1 MTNYWEA
8 RIERLNKETF
18 RNSDKYVRELRKLYE
33 QEVNNIDEKIYNHL
47 SKLQEEAGGISL
59 FEAKKLLNDK
69 ELDLFKMDLDGFIK
83 KSQGNI
89 SPELERELNIVSRRV
104 RISRLQAMEVEL
116 KKTVA
121 GLMSKEES
129 GLFDELGKAYQSRFY
144 KELYEL
150 QKITGYDSVRKI
162 SKEDLDIILK
172 DPWTSDG
179 REFSQRIWDRG
190 DKLVNSLK
198 DNLTRNIASGA
209 SPKESI
215 KDIESQFNVS
225 KAAASRLVYTET
237 AAISSKATQDSYKR
251 IGVKKYEIL
260 ATFDLRT
267 SDICRSQDGKTYDI
281 KDYRVGITAPP
292 FHPNCRT
299 DTIPFFDDDLERQ
312 LDKNVGRMAR
322 NPENGK
328 SGVVENLSYED
339 WHKKYVEKLPNNN
352 QDGYTPNEP
361 KEPRLKY
368 TEAETNEAIE
378 EYVSGDGMWINN
390 KLRGIGE
397 IADYPLSEGDKI
409 YLEKLDQA
417 TQSQIVKEKT
427 LYRSVDIS
435 SIIGDIS
442 DSEYDD
448 LKSAYI
454 YNNKSKP
461 AQEAINKYLK
471 NIEGKEI
478 VDKGF
483 MSTTKSKEIALDF
496 QDFTGSSKPCV
507 IEFNVPKGIKGI
519 DLKDFDIADME
530 QKEVLLARNQKFV
543 IREVRQEQ
551 GQFYFKADLI
561 PNNGYN
567 INEISSAENFED
579 LTNYLNSGSI
589 KLDDT
594 VKDLNFDMVK
604 RTLSS
609 IVEVGDKYPGAFEN
623 LKTVTTSSEGIM
635 SCSGSQITFNPEYYN
650 NIDKFNEICKDCS
663 DNGWWIKNSSIE
675 SIGAHEFGHSINWDL
690 INSKPSIEFYEK
702 VDDWNEDRT
711 AKKIVS
717 QACKE
722 LKKTEYGKG
731 LKFNEI
737 RSRQSE
743 YGATTAAEA
752 IAESYADIYANKD
765 NANPLSKKI
774 VEIIDALFEEYSKG
788 GE

>member
-1 MTNYWEA
+1 MTTYWET

-69 ELDLFKMDLDGFIK
+69 ERNLFKMDLDGFIK

-89 SPELERELNIVSRRV
+89 SPELEKELNVISRRV

-260 ATFDLRT
+260 ATLDLRT

-281 KDYRVGITAPP
+281 EDYRVGITAPP

-328 SGVVENLSYED
+328 SELVENLSYED
-339 WHKKYVEKLPNNN
+339 WHKKYVESAINNN
-352 QDGYTPNEP
+352 QNNRVINFFDSIDEWKEVP
-361 KEPRLKY
+361 KG
-368 TEAETNEAIE
+368 EAKKVE
-378 EYVSGDGMWINN
+378 D
-390 KLRGIGE
+390 L
-397 IADYPLSEGDKI
+397 
-409 YLEKLDQA
+409 
-417 TQSQIVKEKT
+417 QSWKH
-427 LYRSVDIS
+427 
-435 SIIGDIS
+435 
-442 DSEYDD
+442 
-448 LKSAYI
+448 
-454 YNNKSKP
+454 
-461 AQEAINKYLK
+461 
-471 NIEGKEI
+471 EGKEYRI
-478 VDKGF
+478 DGKYVVLDY
-483 MSTTKSKEIALDF
+483 SRNEKEVADVIAKEYGKDIKMGPRVLN
-496 QDFTGSSKPCV
+496 P
-507 IEFNVPKGIKGI
+507 PGIKTPDYIIDGEKW
-519 DLKDFDIADME
+519 DLK
-530 QKEVLLARNQKFV
+530 
-543 IREVRQEQ
+543 
-551 GQFYFKADLI
+551 
-561 PNNGYN
+561 
-567 INEISSAENFED
+567 
-579 LTNYLNSGSI
+579 
-589 KLDDT
+589 
-594 VKDLNFDMVK
+594 
-604 RTLSS
+604 TLSS
-609 IVEVGDKYPGAFEN
+609 KGKNVFYNLTKGKKEQANNFIFDISNIEVEDNWVEN
-623 LKTVTTSSEGIM
+623 
-635 SCSGSQITFNPEYYN
+635 QIKSIYDSKNRN
-650 NIDKFNEICKDCS
+650 
-663 DNGWWIKNSSIE
+663 WIKCIIVIKN
-675 SIGAHEFGHSINWDL
+675 
-690 INSKPSIEFYEK
+690 K
-702 VDDWNEDRT
+702 V
-711 AKKIVS
+711 I
-717 QACKE
+717 
-722 LKKTEYGKG
+722 
-731 LKFNEI
+731 I
-737 RSRQSE
+737 RAYKR
-743 YGATTAAEA
+743 
-752 IAESYADIYANKD
+752 K
-765 NANPLSKKI
+765 
-774 VEIIDALFEEYSKG
+774 
-788 GE
+788 

>member
-33 QEVNNIDEKIYNHL
+33 QEMDNIEGKIYNHL

-69 ELDLFKMDLDGFIK
+69 ELDIFKMGLDGFIK

-89 SPELERELNIVSRRV
+89 SPELEKELNIVSRRV

-121 GLMSKEES
+121 GLMSKEDN

-260 ATFDLRT
+260 ATLDLKT

-312 LDKNVGRMAR
+312 LDKNIGRMAR
-322 NPENGK
+322 DPETGK
-328 SGVVENLSYED
+328 SVRVENLTYKEWYNIYVKDNPETLGYNIIKEEITPLTDEELKYQDPYQNILKTKNYSDWEKNISSKEQIAINNYTSCNYYED
-339 WHKKYVEKLPNNN
+339 INNLLRGTYSCDDNKYKEELENIINYTNQALSKFTTEKDYTVYRGTYARHGVENFEIGDTFILDEGFSSATFSE
-352 QDGYTPNEP
+352 QI
-361 KEPRLKY
+361 
-368 TEAETNEAIE
+368 TEDF
-378 EYVSGDGMWINN
+378 SGGDGC
-390 KLRGIGE
+390 
-397 IADYPLSEGDKI
+397 
-409 YLEKLDQA
+409 
-417 TQSQIVKEKT
+417 V
-427 LYRSVDIS
+427 LYRIR
-435 SIIGDIS
+435 
-442 DSEYDD
+442 
-448 LKSAYI
+448 
-454 YNNKSKP
+454 
-461 AQEAINKYLK
+461 
-471 NIEGKEI
+471 
-478 VDKGF
+478 
-483 MSTTKSKEIALDF
+483 
-496 QDFTGSSKPCV
+496 
-507 IEFNVPKGIKGI
+507 VPKGK
-519 DLKDFDIADME
+519 
-530 QKEVLLARNQKFV
+530 N
-543 IREVRQEQ
+543 
-551 GQFYFKADLI
+551 
-561 PNNGYN
+561 
-567 INEISSAENFED
+567 
-579 LTNYLNSGSI
+579 
-589 KLDDT
+589 
-594 VKDLNFDMVK
+594 
-604 RTLSS
+604 
-609 IVEVGDKYPGAFEN
+609 VGAY
-623 LKTVTTSSEGIM
+623 
-635 SCSGSQITFNPEYYN
+635 
-650 NIDKFNEICKDCS
+650 IDKFSMNKGE
-663 DNGWWIKNSSIE
+663 E
-675 SIGAHEFGHSINWDL
+675 EFLFKPNTKFRLLKINF
-690 INSKPSIEFYEK
+690 KEF
-702 VDDWNEDRT
+702 D
-711 AKKIVS
+711 
-717 QACKE
+717 
-722 LKKTEYGKG
+722 YGKQWVYD
-731 LKFNEI
+731 L
-737 RSRQSE
+737 
-743 YGATTAAEA
+743 EA
-752 IAESYADIYANKD
+752 
-765 NANPLSKKI
+765 
-774 VEIIDALFEEYSKG
+774 VE
-788 GE
+788 

>member
-1 MTNYWEA
+1 MTTYWET
-8 RIERLNKETF
+8 RIEKLNKETYKDA
-18 RNSDKYVRELRKLYE
+18 DKYARELRKLYD
-33 QEVNNIDEKIYNHL
+33 QEINNIEEKIYNHL

-69 ELDLFKMDLDGFIK
+69 ELDLFKMDLDGFMK
-83 KSQGNI
+83 RSQGNI
-89 SPELERELNIVSRRV
+89 SPELEKELNIISRRV

-121 GLMSKEES
+121 GLMSREEK
-129 GLFDELGKAYQSRFY
+129 GLFAHLGRTYERRYY

-150 QKITGYDSVRKI
+150 QRITGYDSVRKI
-162 SKEDLDIILK
+162 SKEDLKIILNN
-172 DPWTSDG
+172 PWTSDG
-179 REFSQRIWDRG
+179 REFSERIWGRG

-198 DNLTRNIASGA
+198 DNLTRNITSGV

-215 KDIESQFNVS
+215 KDIESRFNVS

-260 ATFDLRT
+260 ATLDLRT
-267 SDICRSQDGKTYDI
+267 SDICRIQDGKTYDI

-322 NPENGK
+322 NPDNGK
-328 SGVVENLSYED
+328 SEVVENLSYED
-339 WHKKYVEKLPNNN
+339 WHKKYVEKIPNNN
-352 QDGYTPNEP
+352 QEGDIPDPTEP
-361 KEPRLKY
+361 KLKY

-397 IADYPLSEGDKI
+397 IADYPLREDDKI

-461 AQEAINKYLK
+461 AQEVINKYLK

-483 MSTTKSKEIALDF
+483 ISTTKSKDIALDF

-543 IREVRQEQ
+543 IKEVSQEQ

-579 LTNYLNSGSI
+579 LTNYLVSGSI

-675 SIGAHEFGHSINWDL
+675 SIGVHEFGHSINWDL
-690 INSKPSIEFYEK
+690 INKKPLIEFYEK

-737 RSRQSE
+737 RARQSE

-752 IAESYADIYANKD
+752 IAESYADIYANKN

-788 GE
+788 R

>member
-33 QEVNNIDEKIYNHL
+33 QEMDNIEGKIYNHL

-69 ELDLFKMDLDGFIK
+69 ERNLFKMDLDEFMKESKGY
-83 KSQGNI
+83 I
-89 SPELERELNIVSRRV
+89 SPELEKELNIVSRRV

-121 GLMSKEES
+121 GLMSKEEN

-215 KDIESQFNVS
+215 KDIENQFNVS

-260 ATFDLRT
+260 ATLDLRT

-312 LDKNVGRMAR
+312 LDNSVGRMAR
-322 NPENGK
+322 DPETGK
-328 SGVVENLSYED
+328 SVRVGSITYKEWYN
-339 WHKKYVEKLPNNN
+339 KYVNFDNSSRKRTSNYKSKERTNNKKSKSN
-352 QDGYTPNEP
+352 TKDNLNASQ
-361 KEPRLKY
+361 KY
-368 TEAETNEAIE
+368 TEEETNEAIE
-378 EYVSGDGMWINN
+378 NYVSGEGMWINN
-390 KLRGIGE
+390 YLRGRGE
-397 IADYPLSEGDKI
+397 IAEYPLTKEDKI
-409 YLEKLDQA
+409 YLERLDQV
-417 TQSQIVKEKT
+417 TKNNIVKEKI

-435 SIIGDIS
+435 TIIGDIS
-442 DSEYDD
+442 DFDYDD

-454 YNNKSKP
+454 YGDDSKR
-461 AQEAINKYLK
+461 AQETLEKYLK
-471 NIEGKEI
+471 HIKGKEI

-483 MSTTKSKEIALDF
+483 LSTTKDKEIALDF

-507 IEFNVPKGIKGI
+507 IEFNVPNGVHGI

-543 IREVRQEQ
+543 IKEVIQEQ

-567 INEISSAENFED
+567 RNIKEFDLQLFSNKDKEIQTDAQLKKGINSDKKNIEKHKEKINNPQKYYEDWKDSSEDVKNGRIKHWEKEISNFKKNIQDAEE
-579 LTNYLNSGSI
+579 
-589 KLDDT
+589 
-594 VKDLNFDMVK
+594 
-604 RTLSS
+604 
-609 IVEVGDKYPGAFEN
+609 
-623 LKTVTTSSEGIM
+623 
-635 SCSGSQITFNPEYYN
+635 
-650 NIDKFNEICKDCS
+650 
-663 DNGWWIKNSSIE
+663 
-675 SIGAHEFGHSINWDL
+675 
-690 INSKPSIEFYEK
+690 
-702 VDDWNEDRT
+702 
-711 AKKIVS
+711 
-717 QACKE
+717 E
-722 LKKTEYGKG
+722 LKKRGGKRWENGIG
-731 LKFNEI
+731 LN
-737 RSRQSE
+737 QH
-743 YGATTAAEA
+743 
-752 IAESYADIYANKD
+752 
-765 NANPLSKKI
+765 LHQ
-774 VEIIDALFEEYSKG
+774 
-788 GE
+788 

>member
-33 QEVNNIDEKIYNHL
+33 QEVNNIEGKIYNHL

-69 ELDLFKMDLDGFIK
+69 ELDLFKMDLEGFIK
-83 KSQGNI
+83 KSKGNI
-89 SPELERELNIVSRRV
+89 SPELEKELNVISRRV

-121 GLMSKEES
+121 GLMSKEEN
-129 GLFDELGKAYQSRFY
+129 GLFDELGKTYQSRFY

-150 QKITGYDSVRKI
+150 QRITGYDSVRKI

-260 ATFDLRT
+260 ATLDLKT

-328 SGVVENLSYED
+328 SELVENLSYED

-352 QDGYTPNEP
+352 QEGDTPNVP
-361 KEPRLKY
+361 KEPKLKY

-397 IADYPLSEGDKI
+397 IADYPLSEDDKI

-417 TQSQIVKEKT
+417 TQGQIVKEKT

-483 MSTTKSKEIALDF
+483 ISTTKDKEIALDF

-530 QKEVLLARNQKFV
+530 QKEVLLARGQKFV
-543 IREVRQEQ
+543 IKEVSQEQ

-594 VKDLNFDMVK
+594 VKNLNFNMVK

-609 IVEVGDKYPGAFEN
+609 IVEIGDKYPGAFEN

-635 SCSGSQITFNPEYYN
+635 SCSGSQITFNPEYYD
-650 NIDKFNEICKDCS
+650 NIENFNKMCKECS
-663 DNGWWIKNSSIE
+663 DSGWWIKNSSIE
-675 SIGAHEFGHSINWDL
+675 SIGVHEFGHSINWDL
-690 INSKPSIEFYEK
+690 INKKPFIEFYEK

-737 RSRQSE
+737 RARQSE

-752 IAESYADIYANKD
+752 IAESYADIYANKN

>member
-1 MTNYWEA
+1 MTTYWET
-8 RIERLNKETF
+8 RIEKLNKETYKDA
-18 RNSDKYVRELRKLYE
+18 DKYARELRKLYD
-33 QEVNNIDEKIYNHL
+33 QEINNIEEKIYNHL

-69 ELDLFKMDLDGFIK
+69 ELDLFKMDLDGFMK
-83 KSQGNI
+83 RSQGNI
-89 SPELERELNIVSRRV
+89 SPELEKELNIISRRV

-121 GLMSKEES
+121 GLMSREEK
-129 GLFDELGKAYQSRFY
+129 GLFAHLGRTYERRYY

-150 QKITGYDSVRKI
+150 QRITGYDSVKKI
-162 SKEDLDIILK
+162 SKEDLKIILNN
-172 DPWTSDG
+172 PWTSDG
-179 REFSQRIWDRG
+179 REFSERIWGRG

-198 DNLTRNIASGA
+198 DNLTRNITSGV

-215 KDIESQFNVS
+215 KDIESRFNVS

-260 ATFDLRT
+260 ATLDLRT
-267 SDICRSQDGKTYDI
+267 SDICRIQDGKTYDI

-322 NPENGK
+322 NPDNGK
-328 SGVVENLSYED
+328 SEVVENLSYED
-339 WHKKYVEKLPNNN
+339 WHKKYVEKIPNNN
-352 QDGYTPNEP
+352 QEGDTPDPTEP
-361 KEPRLKY
+361 KLKY

-397 IADYPLSEGDKI
+397 IADYPLREDDKI

-461 AQEAINKYLK
+461 AQEVINKYLK

-483 MSTTKSKEIALDF
+483 ISTTKSKDIALDF

-543 IREVRQEQ
+543 IKEVSQEQ

-579 LTNYLNSGSI
+579 LTNYLVSGSI

-675 SIGAHEFGHSINWDL
+675 SIGVHEFGHSINWDL
-690 INSKPSIEFYEK
+690 INKKPLIEFYEK

-737 RSRQSE
+737 RARQSE

-752 IAESYADIYANKD
+752 IAESYADIYANKN

-788 GE
+788 R

>member
-33 QEVNNIDEKIYNHL
+33 QEMDNIEGKIYNHL

-69 ELDLFKMDLDGFIK
+69 ERNLFKMDLDEFMKESKGY
-83 KSQGNI
+83 I
-89 SPELERELNIVSRRV
+89 SPELEKELNIVSRRV

-121 GLMSKEES
+121 GLMSKEEN

-215 KDIESQFNVS
+215 KDIENQFNVS

-260 ATFDLRT
+260 ATLDLRT

-312 LDKNVGRMAR
+312 LDNSVGRMAR
-322 NPENGK
+322 DPETGK
-328 SGVVENLSYED
+328 SVRVGSITYKEWYN
-339 WHKKYVEKLPNNN
+339 KYVNFDNSSRKRTSNHKSKERTNNKKSKSN
-352 QDGYTPNEP
+352 TKDNLNASQ
-361 KEPRLKY
+361 KY
-368 TEAETNEAIE
+368 TEEETNEAIE
-378 EYVSGDGMWINN
+378 NYVSGEGMWINN
-390 KLRGIGE
+390 YLRGRGE
-397 IADYPLSEGDKI
+397 IAEYPLTKEDKI
-409 YLEKLDQA
+409 YLERLDQV
-417 TQSQIVKEKT
+417 TKNNIVKEKI

-435 SIIGDIS
+435 TIIGDIS
-442 DSEYDD
+442 DFDYDD

-454 YNNKSKP
+454 YGDDSKR
-461 AQEAINKYLK
+461 AQETLEKYLK
-471 NIEGKEI
+471 HIKGKEI

-483 MSTTKSKEIALDF
+483 LSTTKDKEIALDF

-507 IEFNVPKGIKGI
+507 IEFNVPNGVHGI

-543 IREVRQEQ
+543 IKEVIQEQ

-567 INEISSAENFED
+567 RNIKEFDLQLFSNKDKEIQTDAQLKKGINSDKKNIEKHKEKINNPQKYYEDWKDSSEDVKNGRIKHWEKEISNFKKNIQDAEE
-579 LTNYLNSGSI
+579 
-589 KLDDT
+589 
-594 VKDLNFDMVK
+594 
-604 RTLSS
+604 
-609 IVEVGDKYPGAFEN
+609 
-623 LKTVTTSSEGIM
+623 
-635 SCSGSQITFNPEYYN
+635 
-650 NIDKFNEICKDCS
+650 
-663 DNGWWIKNSSIE
+663 
-675 SIGAHEFGHSINWDL
+675 
-690 INSKPSIEFYEK
+690 
-702 VDDWNEDRT
+702 
-711 AKKIVS
+711 
-717 QACKE
+717 E
-722 LKKTEYGKG
+722 LKKRGGK
-731 LKFNEI
+731 
-737 RSRQSE
+737 R
-743 YGATTAAEA
+743 
-752 IAESYADIYANKD
+752 
-765 NANPLSKKI
+765 
-774 VEIIDALFEEYSKG
+774 
-788 GE
+788 